1 MRELVF
7 VISAVMFFILTPGV
21 MVSLPPGCDTYTTAL
36 FHAVLFAILWMLLK
50 PLLYKWLYP
59 AVPIGLA
66 PKPKPMPPKPKPKPM
81 PKKKEVQPFTV

>member
-7 VISAVMFFILTPGV
+7 VISAIMFFLLTPGV
-21 MVSLPPGCDTYTTAL
+21 LVTLPPGCDTYTTAL

-59 AVPIGLA
+59 ITPVGLA
-66 PKPKPMPPKPKPKPM
+66 PKPKPAPKPM
-81 PKKKEVQPFTV
+81 PPKKKEVKPYTG